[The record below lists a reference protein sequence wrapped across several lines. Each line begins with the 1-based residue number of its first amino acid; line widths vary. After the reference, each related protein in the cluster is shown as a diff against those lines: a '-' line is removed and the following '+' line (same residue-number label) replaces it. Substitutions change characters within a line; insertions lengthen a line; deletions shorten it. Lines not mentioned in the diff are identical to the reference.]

1 MSSKHNNMNTIEDI
15 KNILSQAETHNT
27 EALRSFLTTNS
38 EKPLIAVGSGGMAG
52 VAQFV
57 SLLYGAMSGLGRA
70 MTPLEM
76 NSLSDET
83 LSRVKVLLLSK
94 GGHNNDIEFAA
105 KRCLAVNPSGTACMC
120 LSSGEKNKLRPIFA
134 KAGASLRDFRFDCE
148 VHDGFVSEGS
158 PLMYLALFAKALGVL
173 DQVKAENIGVKFQ
186 TNAGQALCAD
196 DFKAVQHFTVLS
208 AGWGSPVAEL
218 LEGKCVES
226 GWASA
231 QLSDYRNYC
240 HGRFIFTSN
249 HLEDSAVVML
259 VTPREKALSERIRSF
274 LPEGTK
280 LILVETVIDSPAA
293 SMQLLIGTT
302 LLFAELC
309 RIAGVNPDSPKNP
322 GKIDKRVP
330 IWIPFV
336 AELKKIGSLSAWF
349 TQKSLN

>member
-1 MSSKHNNMNTIEDI
+1 MNTIEDI
-15 KNILSQAETHNT
+15 KNILSQAEKHNT
-27 EALRSFLTTNS
+27 DALRSFLTTNP
-38 EKPLIAVGSGGMAG
+38 EKPLIAVGSGGMVG

-83 LSRVKVLLLSK
+83 LSRVKILLLSK

-120 LSSGEKNKLRPIFA
+120 LYSGEKNKLRPLFA
-134 KAGASLRDFRFDCE
+134 KAGASQRDFRFDCD

-158 PLMYLALFAKALGVL
+158 PLMYFALFAKALGVL
-173 DQVKAENIGVKFQ
+173 DQVNVKNIGVKFQ
-186 TNAGQALCAD
+186 TNAGTALCAD
-196 DFKAVQHFTVLS
+196 DFKAVQHFSVLS

-226 GWASA
+226 GWASV

-249 HLEDSAVVML
+249 HLENSAVVML

-274 LPEGTK
+274 LPENTR
-280 LILVETVIDSPAA
+280 LILVETLLDSPAA
-293 SMQLLIGTT
+293 SLQLLTGIT
-302 LLFAELC
+302 LLFTELC
-309 RIAGVNPDSPKNP
+309 RCAGVNPDSPKNP

-330 IWIPFV
+330 IWVPFV
-336 AELKKIGSLSAWF
+336 AELKKIGPLSARF
-349 TQKSLN
+349 AQKFLN

>member
-1 MSSKHNNMNTIEDI
+1 MQYMFPLEHRNMNTIEDI
-15 KNILSQAETHNT
+15 KNILSQAEYHNT
-27 EALRSFLTTNS
+27 DALRSFLLTDS
-38 EKPLIAVGSGGMAG
+38 EKPLIAVGSGGMVG

-57 SLLYGAMSGLGRA
+57 SLLYGTMSGLGRA

-105 KRCLAVNPSGTACMC
+105 KRCLAVNPSNTACMC
-120 LSSGEKNKLRPIFA
+120 LYGGEKNKLRPLFER
-134 KAGASLRDFRFDCE
+134 AGASSRDFRFDCN

-173 DQVKAENIGVKFQ
+173 DEVNIDNIGIRFQ
-186 TNAGQALCAD
+186 SNGGELLCAD
-196 DFKAVQHFTVLS
+196 DFKAVQHLSVLS
-208 AGWGSPVAEL
+208 AGWGSPVAEVF
-218 LEGKCVES
+218 EGKCVES
-226 GWASA
+226 GWTSA

-274 LPEGTK
+274 LPENTK
-280 LILVETVIDSPAA
+280 LILVETVLDTPVS
-293 SMQLLIGTT
+293 SLQLLISIT

-309 RIAGVNPDSPKNP
+309 RGAGVNPDSPKNP

-330 IWIPFV
+330 IWVPFI
-336 AELKKIGSLSAWF
+336 AELKKIGPLSARF
-349 TQKSLN
+349 A